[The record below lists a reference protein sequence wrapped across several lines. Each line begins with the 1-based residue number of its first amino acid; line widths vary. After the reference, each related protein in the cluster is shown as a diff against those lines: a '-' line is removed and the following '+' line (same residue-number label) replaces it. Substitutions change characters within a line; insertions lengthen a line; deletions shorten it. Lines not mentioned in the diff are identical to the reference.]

1 MILELEINKDNHAF
15 NTRLDKIIILL
26 ELIQKKGDRHISLDE
41 AINSLIEDHYLENS
55 KKGR

>member
-1 MILELEINKDNHAF
+1 MILELEINKVNHAF